1 MDLTVLKVDD
11 SVEQSDMVEFI
22 RDNIH
27 LTDIADYQKTVFEEI
42 TCCINKRVPRKYI
55 K

>member
-11 SVEQSDMVEFI
+11 SVEQNDMVEFI

-27 LTDIADYQKTVFEEI
+27 LTDIADYQKTVFEE
-42 TCCINKRVPRKYI
+42 NSWLVVS
-55 K
+55 